1 MFVEHGILDANANVS
16 CECFEWQNSDAS
28 EPGRYDA
35 IFASDCLYDTT
46 YYADL
51 VGHLSR
57 FIKHDGFVLIVYK
70 MRHAD
75 REQEFFKML
84 VKEGFYVSILK
95 DDIIDSS
102 LPHLRG

>member
-1 MFVEHGILDANANVS
+1 MRLLAAFCGASRVVLTDVKAIVNVAQENLSMFVEHGILDANANVS

-51 VGHLSR
+51 VR
-57 FIKHDGFVLIVYK
+57 I
-70 MRHAD
+70 
-75 REQEFFKML
+75 
-84 VKEGFYVSILK
+84 
-95 DDIIDSS
+95 
-102 LPHLRG
+102 